1 VLVAYGHASGG
12 DDVSDLGLVHAACL
26 AIIERSALVTT
37 AFTVVGKQILHVKP
51 EFRGLVDTQDGTPP
65 TIERL
70 MLATAETPGDAEPS
84 DGSATM
90 SSSDD
95 DAYWQDWNTKFDYLY
110 VLFTDDDSE
119 NPAPEHLTLVQ
130 NASRFQLYRI
140 KRPAP
145 VPG

>member
-37 AFTVVGKQILHVKP
+37 AFTVIGKQILHVKP
-51 EFRGLVDTQDGTPP
+51 EFRHLVDTQDGTPP
-65 TIERL
+65 TIESL
-70 MLATAETPGDAEPS
+70 LLAVAENAPEPNEAAQS
-84 DGSATM
+84 DNEEAS
-90 SSSDD
+90 
-95 DAYWQDWNTKFDYLY
+95 YWQDWNTKFDYLY
-110 VLFTDDDSE
+110 VLFTDDDTE

-145 VPG
+145 N

>member
-1 VLVAYGHASGG
+1 M
-12 DDVSDLGLVHAACL
+12 
-26 AIIERSALVTT
+26 TT
-37 AFTVVGKQILHVKP
+37 AFTVVGKQILHVRP
-51 EFRGLVDTQDGTPP
+51 EFRRLVDTQDGTPP

-70 MLATAETPGDAEPS
+70 VLAAAETWCDRRRDRRKHRRPEGE
-84 DGSATM
+84 
-90 SSSDD
+90 DD
-95 DAYWQDWNTKFDYLY
+95 SYWQDWNTKFDYLY

-145 VPG
+145 PG

>member
-1 VLVAYGHASGG
+1 
-12 DDVSDLGLVHAACL
+12 
-26 AIIERSALVTT
+26 
-37 AFTVVGKQILHVKP
+37 
-51 EFRGLVDTQDGTPP
+51 LVDTQDGTPP

-70 MLATAETPGDAEPS
+70 VLAASNPGATDADTAEASQYDSEEES
-84 DGSATM
+84 
-90 SSSDD
+90 
-95 DAYWQDWNTKFDYLY
+95 YWQDWNTKFDYLY

-119 NPAPEHLTLVQ
+119 NPAPEQLTLVQ